1 MSEST
6 YHKDDMSLSLDEK
19 ERMVFIP
26 TRKNAPE
33 GLSRPGLCFQKKT
46 RLCLIGIG
54 GTGVFFIL
62 MGIIILSAGRGI
74 LHNKI
79 ISSMALKP
87 GSDRFASWLRPP
99 VQPHLSAY
107 AFHVENPEG
116 VLRGDKP
123 RVREVGPFVY
133 SSSTLKDTDDT
144 LKWESDNEKI
154 TYRPRKLYQ
163 FVPELSEIKDPENT
177 FVTVPNIPFW
187 TYLNNVKKKGGPIA
201 SGLIETLY
209 SIGSVQPFVNVSLA
223 GLLWGYHEEIP
234 CLKLNRPQAVL
245 VKRILLEVMIP
256 LEGMMIFSP
265 WMMIS
270 HQNKIKI
277 NMKEVQ
283 EPNVESEWDKLV
295 KPKAEFMDCKCNW
308 GLFRDRNVTLRKPI
322 EFMSGISDLSDKGKV
337 LAYDGKTELGWWKK
351 GSTCDKVR
359 GQDSSTLPPS
369 LARDMNLEIF
379 IALMCR
385 PIDLTYEKDTS
396 HAGIPTYRFVPPINA
411 LGSHL
416 DSNKTLQNPDNEC
429 YCLSGDNYECFKSGV
444 YSMEPCKRDTNAPL
458 ALSYPHFYQADPSFL
473 EGVEGLNP
481 QKEKHEFYM
490 DVVPEFGFPLAIRPR
505 FQLNVVIGDVD
516 IYDEVRDV
524 KKTVLPF
531 LWAQDGFDEPS
542 EPMAEAIKFG
552 LDAPQKLPMLISVV
566 CFLIGALFILSS
578 VTYFLYVKRVN
589 SSDQIVPN
597 LMSLILTC

>member
-1 MSEST
+1 MHLHSSLICAPLRTTNHAQLDFYFTRGGDPAFFREAAKRCYIKNPSRSEVPNKREILNIQEEDLVNQSKEKQRQQDT
-6 YHKDDMSLSLDEK
+6 KWCSGVREKGKERERKKIIIRSSGFIPRARLRNSHLNYDMSLSLDEK

-123 RVREVGPFVY
+123 R
-133 SSSTLKDTDDT
+133 DTDDT

-201 SGLIETLY
+201 SSLIETLY

-234 CLKLNRPQAVL
+234 CLKLNRPSGCAGEEDPFGSDDPFGGDDDL
-245 VKRILLEVMIP
+245 
-256 LEGMMIFSP
+256 FS
-265 WMMIS
+265 MDDDFS
-270 HQNKIKI
+270 SEQNKDQ

-308 GLFRDRNVTLRKPI
+308 GLFR
-322 EFMSGISDLSDKGKV
+322 KV

-379 IALMCR
+379 IALMYSSL
-385 PIDLTYEKDTS
+385 PSMPLAHT
-396 HAGIPTYRFVPPINA
+396 
-411 LGSHL
+411 L

-444 YSMEPCKRDTNAPL
+444 YSMEP
-458 ALSYPHFYQADPSFL
+458 SDPSFL

-505 FQLNVVIGDVD
+505 FQLNVVIGD
-516 IYDEVRDV
+516 
-524 KKTVLPF
+524 
-531 LWAQDGFDEPS
+531 DGFDEPS

-552 LDAPQKLPMLISVV
+552 LDAPSK
-566 CFLIGALFILSS
+566 
-578 VTYFLYVKRVN
+578 VTHVDIRRLVN